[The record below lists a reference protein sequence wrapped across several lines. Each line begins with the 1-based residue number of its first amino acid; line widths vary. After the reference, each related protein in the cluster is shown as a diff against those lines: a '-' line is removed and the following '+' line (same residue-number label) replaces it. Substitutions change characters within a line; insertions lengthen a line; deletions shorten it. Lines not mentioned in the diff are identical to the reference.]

1 MEEFTKVLEMKRQ
14 LSTVYY
20 SQTDG
25 QTGRINQEIETFL
38 QYYMN
43 YQQDNWIDWLAIAEF
58 QYNDKKHVATRRI
71 LFELNFER
79 HLWKDN
85 LVVQMEVSRVEEFF
99 IGIQKSWKQATKA
112 IEEAQ
117 KRMKKQFNK
126 KRQNPQGLRVRNNMW
141 LENKNIHAN

>member
-14 LSTVYY
+14 LSTVYHF
-20 SQTDG
+20 QTDG
-25 QTGRINQEIETFL
+25 QTDSQTERINQEIGTFL

-71 LFELNFER
+71 PFKLNVER

-85 LVVQMEVSRVEEFF
+85 LVVQMEV
-99 IGIQKSWKQATKA
+99 
-112 IEEAQ
+112 
-117 KRMKKQFNK
+117 
-126 KRQNPQGLRVRNNMW
+126 P
-141 LENKNIHAN
+141 